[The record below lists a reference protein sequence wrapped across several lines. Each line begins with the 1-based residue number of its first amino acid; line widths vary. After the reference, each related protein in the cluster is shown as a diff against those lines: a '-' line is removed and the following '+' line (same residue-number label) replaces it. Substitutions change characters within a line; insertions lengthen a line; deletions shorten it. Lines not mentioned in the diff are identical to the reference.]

1 MRKVRED
8 IEPIIKAQLNTLKA
22 QIDILREYIEN
33 NEESNVR
40 LKYII
45 ANELVEALIKRFE
58 KNEAKIDQLKE
69 KIESIDMS
77 LKEKME
83 ELHRVTKMELSEE
96 ALSKAVS
103 RILEDKDIEVDS
115 KPLIDLKGI

>member
-1 MRKVRED
+1 MREEV
-8 IEPIIKAQLNTLKA
+8 EPIIKAQMNTLKA

-33 NEESNVR
+33 TEESNVR

-58 KNEAKIDQLKE
+58 KNEAKLDQMKE
-69 KIESIDMS
+69 KIESIELN
-77 LKEKME
+77 LKEKVE

-96 ALSKAVS
+96 ALSRAVS
-103 RILEDKDIEVDS
+103 KILDNKDIEVDS
-115 KPLIDLKGI
+115 QPLLDLKDI

>member
-1 MRKVRED
+1 MREVRED

-58 KNEAKIDQLKE
+58 KNEAKIDDLKE

-96 ALSKAVS
+96 ALSRAVS
-103 RILEDKDIEVDS
+103 RILDDKDIEVDS
-115 KPLIDLKGI
+115 KPLIDLKSI

>member
-1 MRKVRED
+1 MRED

-33 NEESNVR
+33 TEESNVR

-58 KNEAKIDQLKE
+58 NNEAKMDQLRE
-69 KIESIDMS
+69 KIESIELN

-83 ELHRVTKMELSEE
+83 ELHRATKMEMSEE

-103 RILEDKDIEVDS
+103 KILETKDIEVDS
-115 KPLIDLKGI
+115 RPLLDLRND

>member
-1 MRKVRED
+1 MKED

-33 NEESNVR
+33 TEESNVR

-58 KNEAKIDQLKE
+58 RNEAKIDQLGE
-69 KIESIDMS
+69 KIESIELN

-103 RILEDKDIEVDS
+103 KILDTKDIEVDS
-115 KPLIDLKGI
+115 KPLIDLKSI

>member
-1 MRKVRED
+1 VEKVKEN

-58 KNEAKIDQLKE
+58 KNETKIDDLKE

-77 LKEKME
+77 LKEKVE
-83 ELHRVTKMELSEE
+83 ELHRITKMELSEE

-103 RILEDKDIEVDS
+103 KILDTKDIEVDS
-115 KPLIDLKGI
+115 RPLLDLKDI

>member
-1 MRKVRED
+1 MRED
-8 IEPIIKAQLNTLKA
+8 IEPIIKAQMNTLKA

-33 NEESNVR
+33 TEESNVR

-69 KIESIDMS
+69 K
-77 LKEKME
+77 ME

-103 RILEDKDIEVDS
+103 RILDNKDIEVDS
-115 KPLIDLKGI
+115 KPLLDLKSI